1 MSKRPSDS
9 DQAGHRKKRQI
20 LPKGQVKNYKSSVG
34 GIASRRAIDGPGI
47 WAMTVKGK
55 EKQATNELCEIIESI
70 SDRLWPKPPPA
81 TETGTTA
88 EADEDEDGTEEDED
102 IEKQLAKELSD
113 INKPKMKDS
122 KNRRIATCP
131 TDTACVIYVVTK
143 LPINPVEVVLGHME
157 QVSQTGIS
165 GTRALVR
172 LVPASGIC
180 AANIPAITSL
190 ATELFAKTFDGEGV
204 EPKKY
209 KIELRIRSHKVLT
222 RDEVIKEIAQC
233 VPSDKGHTVDLTN
246 QDTTILVELFKG
258 ICTISVVPDYE
269 KYKRFNVVQIVQ
281 EEQKKKAGQD
291 SEEASR
297 VAQTT
302 ISKS

>member
-1 MSKRPSDS
+1 MSKRPSDA
-9 DQAGHRKKRQI
+9 DQPGHRKKRQT
-20 LPKGQVKNYKSSVG
+20 LSKGQVKNYKSSVG
-34 GIASRRAIDGPGI
+34 GIPSRRAIDGPGI

-55 EKQATNELCEIIESI
+55 EKQAANELCEIIESI
-70 SDRLWPKPPPA
+70 SDRLWPKPPSTMGP
-81 TETGTTA
+81 TA
-88 EADEDEDGTEEDED
+88 DAEEDGSEEDED

-113 INKPKMKDS
+113 INKPKAKDTS
-122 KNRRIATCP
+122 DRRIATCS
-131 TDTACVIYVVTK
+131 TETACVIYITTK
-143 LPINPVEVVLGHME
+143 SPIDPVEVVLQHME
-157 QVSQTGIS
+157 QVSQTGLS

-180 AANIPAITSL
+180 AANMTAISSL
-190 ATELFAKTFDGEGV
+190 ATDIFTKAFSGEGV

-222 RDEVIKEIAQC
+222 KDEVIKGIAQC
-233 VPSDKGHTVDLTN
+233 VPTDKGHTVDLTN

-281 EEQKKKAGQD
+281 EEQKKKQIQD
-291 SEEASR
+291 SEECSR
-297 VAQTT
+297 VAQTAPV
-302 ISKS
+302 KS

>member
-1 MSKRPSDS
+1 MSKRPSDAS
-9 DQAGHRKKRQI
+9 QSGHRKKRQT
-20 LPKGQVKNYKSSVG
+20 LSKGQIKNYKSSVG
-34 GIASRRAIDGPGI
+34 GIPSRRAIDGPGI

-55 EKQATNELCEIIESI
+55 EKQATNELCEIVESI
-70 SDRLWPKPPPA
+70 SDRLWPKPPSA
-81 TETGTTA
+81 TEATTDTD
-88 EADEDEDGTEEDED
+88 ADAGGSGEED

-113 INKPKMKDS
+113 ISQPKT
-122 KNRRIATCP
+122 KNSADRRIATCP
-131 TDTACVIYVVTK
+131 TETACVIYLATK
-143 LPINPVEVVLGHME
+143 APIDPVEVVLQHME
-157 QVSQTGIS
+157 QVAQTGVS

-180 AANIPAITSL
+180 TANMPAITSL
-190 ATELFAKTFDGEGV
+190 ATDLFTKSFAGEGV

-222 RDEVIKEIAQC
+222 KDEVIKGIAQC

-258 ICTISVVPDYE
+258 VCTISVVPNYE

-281 EEQKKKAGQD
+281 EEHKKKEGQT
-291 SEEASR
+291 SEESSR
-297 VAQTT
+297 VAQTAPV
-302 ISKS
+302 KS